1 MHIGY
6 SLMITLLRILDYYLE
21 VCEDIKKDTDSKLIA
36 TIYKTI
42 FGVLF
47 FIWVTVFLVGY
58 FITGVIGYR
67 YLWIIAILY
76 WFYTR
81 L

>member
-21 VCEDIKKDTDSKLIA
+21 VCEDIKKDTDSKLLA